1 MERSRDK
8 IIQILFTIKKKTKNI
23 QLFNEILNGTIQIL
37 HFYNIT
43 FLTISFVPKIFEELF
58 LERKCGI
65 EHNMKK

>member
-37 HFYNIT
+37 
-43 FLTISFVPKIFEELF
+43 LVL
-58 LERKCGI
+58 
-65 EHNMKK
+65 